1 MWPPGKARS
10 PGREGRAWLPRRR
23 LHSCSPTTF
32 VGLSAHLARGQRASH
47 RLVQRARIID
57 LAADGVSTYAIARR
71 LGCCEATV
79 RKWRARMAASPR
91 APSMEDA
98 ARSGRPATIPIAVR
112 LTVVRLGCD
121 VPPEG
126 ERVRRFREVW
136 TLASLRDAV
145 AAETGVRISVSE
157 VHAILRCGGL
167 SPHRVVG
174 WLHSPDAE
182 FAARSKRVAELY
194 VSPPPGAVVLSV
206 DEKTGIQATRRIH
219 PNHAGPR
226 GHLRREFEYVRGGTT
241 TMIAALNVATGRV
254 HAVCKRRTRAN
265 FLAFLDRVI
274 ADYPKGDV
282 YIVADNL
289 NIHTGPEI
297 TAWCARYR
305 RARSL
310 RLHATPRLVA
320 EPDRDLVQH
329 LAAPRPPVR
338 LLRRCEGAGA
348 PPEGVRSL
356 LQPIRGEALPL
367 ALPRR
372 VPRPHGPAR
381 QAHGAGGLNAARFSS
396 CGAEAAARR
405 EVLRG
410 RRPRPAARA
419 GPHPPARHD
428 APPTRDDRQGDRRRP
443 VALRPPPSRHGSP
456 VDPGDRRPQGPVEH
470 DPRAWAHGRPPRL
483 PRRPVRVG
491 RGAQSPSCHYELRG
505 RGTSPAA
512 AEEGPTPN
520 TPRRRP
526 RLRRCTGT
534 RRCATCV
541 SSHHSTSTRCSRSA
555 PYRGH
560 VR

>member
-1 MWPPGKARS
+1 MAAAATPALV
-10 PGREGRAWLPRRR
+10 LPDDVRR
-23 LHSCSPTTF
+23 F
-32 VGLSAHLARGQRASH
+32 VSHLARGQRASH
-47 RLVQRARIID
+47 RLVQRAQIID

-226 GHLRREFEYVRGGTT
+226 GHLRREFEYVRSGTT
-241 TMIAALNVATGRV
+241 TMIAALNVATGHV
-254 HAVCKRRTRAN
+254 HAICKRRTRAN

-282 YIVADNL
+282 YIVVDNL

-305 RARSL
+305 GRIRFVY
-310 RLHATPRLVA
+310 TPRHASWLNQIEIWFSILQRRVLRDGCFA
-320 EPDRDLVQH
+320 DVKELEHRLKTFVRYYNRFEAKPFRWRFRGEFRAPTVRPDKLMA
-329 LAAPRPPVR
+329 LAA
-338 LLRRCEGAGA
+338 
-348 PPEGVRSL
+348 
-356 LQPIRGEALPL
+356 
-367 ALPRR
+367 
-372 VPRPHGPAR
+372 
-381 QAHGAGGLNAARFSS
+381 
-396 CGAEAAARR
+396 
-405 EVLRG
+405 
-410 RRPRPAARA
+410 
-419 GPHPPARHD
+419 
-428 APPTRDDRQGDRRRP
+428 
-443 VALRPPPSRHGSP
+443 
-456 VDPGDRRPQGPVEH
+456 
-470 DPRAWAHGRPPRL
+470 
-483 PRRPVRVG
+483 
-491 RGAQSPSCHYELRG
+491 
-505 RGTSPAA
+505 
-512 AEEGPTPN
+512 
-520 TPRRRP
+520 
-526 RLRRCTGT
+526 
-534 RRCATCV
+534 
-541 SSHHSTSTRCSRSA
+541 
-555 PYRGH
+555 
-560 VR
+560 